1 MARVINIKK
10 INLNGWGT
18 TTLPLDSKSCAINAK
33 IGWMTYAIVGL
44 SAAGIGYFI
53 PKSIFS
59 SMPDI
64 VQDYTPIFTGLVG
77 LGGTFALKKITL
89 SICKSDT
96 QKYLADQSPS

>member
-10 INLNGWGT
+10 INLNGWGSGELRT
-18 TTLPLDSKSCAINAK
+18 KSTACDLQLAL
-33 IGWMTYAIVGL
+33 GWMTYAIAGL

-59 SMPDI
+59 SMPEI

-77 LGGTFALKKITL
+77 LGGTFALHKITL
-89 SICKSDT
+89 SMCKSDT
-96 QKYLADQSPS
+96 QKALESQAAS

>member
-10 INLNGWGT
+10 IDLNGWGSGELRT
-18 TTLPLDSKSCAINAK
+18 KSTACDLQLGL
-33 IGWMTYAIVGL
+33 GWMTYVIAGL
-44 SAAGIGYFI
+44 SAAGIGYFM

-59 SMPDI
+59 SMPNI

-77 LGGTFALKKITL
+77 LGGTFAVKRISL

-96 QKYLADQSPS
+96 KKALESQTTS